1 MNVDKKWAFLD
12 HLSTS
17 SWNVVCEQPL
27 RQIFNP
33 ILLPCKNI
41 FGFCQSESTFAWPN
55 ESTMNFCYFWEKDQ
69 CTKLNVIKYCQIKGW
84 WKSLDTF
91 KVIYTKYSKHWPYTV
106 AHTIY
111 CVCSKILNHGLNHGF
126 FLSLF
131 KLISC
136 PIHYIIFVL
145 AYSNFKFEFSSS
157 FSTTQNGPLCPN
169 T

>member
-69 CTKLNVIKYCQIKGW
+69 CTKLNVIKYCQIKGR
-84 WKSLDTF
+84 WKSVDIFLNCDYTF
-91 KVIYTKYSKHWPYTV
+91 LELL
-106 AHTIY
+106 
-111 CVCSKILNHGLNHGF
+111 CNQLNSIESGVSRNQH
-126 FLSLF
+126 F
-131 KLISC
+131 KMK
-136 PIHYIIFVL
+136 
-145 AYSNFKFEFSSS
+145 NK
-157 FSTTQNGPLCPN
+157 TQKNWVPDRSQMLLRLLTLKKTP
-169 T
+169 

>member
-69 CTKLNVIKYCQIKGW
+69 CTKLNVIKYCQVKGW

-91 KVIYTKYSKHWPYTV
+91 KVVSWESDPTPSATPFFKRAYKISHPPQLWASWIDLPSFASLLKIWP
-106 AHTIY
+106 
-111 CVCSKILNHGLNHGF
+111 NF
-126 FLSLF
+126 
-131 KLISC
+131 
-136 PIHYIIFVL
+136 
-145 AYSNFKFEFSSS
+145 SNKS
-157 FSTTQNGPLCPN
+157 FI
-169 T
+169 

>member
-41 FGFCQSESTFAWPN
+41 FGFCQSESTFAWLN

-69 CTKLNVIKYCQIKGW
+69 CTKLNVIKYCQVKGW

-91 KVIYTKYSKHWPYTV
+91 KVVSWESEPTPSATPFFKRVYKISHPPRLWVSWIDLPSF
-106 AHTIY
+106 ASS
-111 CVCSKILNHGLNHGF
+111 SKIWPNFSNKVF
-126 FLSLF
+126 F
-131 KLISC
+131 
-136 PIHYIIFVL
+136 
-145 AYSNFKFEFSSS
+145 
-157 FSTTQNGPLCPN
+157 
-169 T
+169 